1 MPVASRFFLRQGKH
15 LSVSQERE
23 FQVIRSMPSGSKLA
37 QKTSFQ
43 DQLKT
48 VRGLIETAIEHNQRR
63 ALVLAGSR
71 DWCLDVADKLVTAT
85 GLLSVHWFSDRAPRS
100 AASSQGAA
108 ALHLLGTE
116 LDALVFDAWSGFDP
130 DAFGALT
137 GSIKGG
143 GLLLLLTPLF
153 RQWPD
158 YADPQNER
166 ITVAPY
172 AAERLNGRFLTRLVK
187 VLESDPDVMI
197 CEQGLISKTPQPA
210 TFHAVAGSRIEP
222 PCKTPDQ
229 QRAVEAVMKVAT
241 GHRRRPVVLTSDRG
255 RGKSAAFGIA
265 AANLIRSGH
274 KRILLTGPRL
284 QSVEAVMQHAHRLL
298 AAPSSSIRFV
308 AADELLREPQ
318 QAGLVLVDEAAAIP
332 TPLLES
338 LLKRYSRIAFATTI
352 HGYEG
357 TGRGFAVRFS
367 RSLDKYTNSW
377 KALSLATPIR
387 WAANDPLE
395 RLVFRMLSLDANAAA
410 DDLFQGAELH
420 ECSIEHLERDSL
432 LEDEQA
438 LSELFGLLVQAH
450 YRTRALDLRHLL
462 DGPNLSIY
470 VLRLRQ
476 HIAGTA
482 LVAEEGGFDAETAQA
497 IWAGKRRPHGHLL
510 PEALAVYQGLA
521 EAPLLRCSRIMRIAV
536 HPTLQG
542 RGLGSRLVR
551 HITEQVQRS
560 ANDYIGSS
568 FGVTPGLLKFWTKM
582 GWLPARLSIQRGA
595 SSGTHSLM
603 MLKPLS
609 CRGED
614 LLLKAR
620 QRFVAQFPHQLCDSL
635 RDLDA
640 DLVCRLMRNDG
651 PCRIEPGEA
660 DLADVQAFASGQRL
674 LEVSIGSVWRWACH
688 TLMTSSR
695 ALRLDEQELSLLV
708 ARVLQ
713 KHRWQ
718 ECARRIG
725 VPGRAQ
731 AQTVLRS
738 AVEKLIR

>member
-1 MPVASRFFLRQGKH
+1 
-15 LSVSQERE
+15 
-23 FQVIRSMPSGSKLA
+23 MPSGSESA
-37 QKTSFQ
+37 QVSSFQ
-43 DQLKT
+43 DQLKA

-85 GLLSVHWFSDRAPRS
+85 GLLSVHWFSNRAPTS
-100 AASSQGAA
+100 VASSQGAA
-108 ALHLLGTE
+108 ALRLLGTE

-197 CEQGLISKTPQPA
+197 CEQGLISKTPQPV
-210 TFHAVAGSRIEP
+210 TFHAVAESRIEP

-255 RGKSAAFGIA
+255 RGKSAAFGLA

-298 AAPSSSIRFV
+298 AAPSRAIHFV
-308 AADELLREPQ
+308 AADELLRESQ
-318 QAGLVLVDEAAAIP
+318 QADLVLVDEAAAIP
-332 TPLLES
+332 TPLLET

-357 TGRGFAVRFS
+357 TGRGFALRFS

-377 KALSLATPIR
+377 KTLSLATPIR

-410 DDLFQGAELH
+410 DDLFQGAEAH
-420 ECSIEHLERDSL
+420 DCSIERLNRDSL

-450 YRTRALDLRHLL
+450 YRTRPLDLRHLL

-470 VLRLRQ
+470 VLRLNQ

-482 LVAEEGGFDAETAQA
+482 LVAEEGGFDAETARA
-497 IWAGKRRPHGHLL
+497 ILAGKRRPHGHLL
-510 PEALAVYQGLA
+510 PETLAAYQGLA
-521 EAPLLRCSRIMRIAV
+521 EAPLLRCARIMRIAV
-536 HPTLQG
+536 HPALQG
-542 RGLGSRLVR
+542 RGLGGRLVK
-551 HITEQVQRS
+551 HISEQVQRT

-568 FGVTPGLLKFWTKM
+568 FGVTPGLLGFWTRM
-582 GWLPARLSIQRGA
+582 GWSPARLSIKRGA
-595 SSGTHSLM
+595 SSGTHSLV

-609 CRGED
+609 SRGEE
-614 LLLKAR
+614 LLVKASE
-620 QRFVAQFPHQLCDSL
+620 RFVGQFPHQLCDSL

-640 DLVCRLMRNDG
+640 GLVCSLLQHAG
-651 PCRIEPGEA
+651 PCRIEVSEA
-660 DLADVQAFASGQRL
+660 DLADVQAFALGQRL

-688 TLMTSSR
+688 ALMTSSR
-695 ALRLDEQELSLLV
+695 ASRLDEQELTLLV

-713 KHRWQ
+713 KHSWQ
-718 ECARRIG
+718 ECAQRID

-731 AQTVLRS
+731 AQNVLRT
-738 AVEKLIR
+738 AVAKLIR

>member
-1 MPVASRFFLRQGKH
+1 
-15 LSVSQERE
+15 
-23 FQVIRSMPSGSKLA
+23 MPSGSKLA
-37 QKTSFQ
+37 QNLSFQ
-43 DQLKT
+43 DQLRA
-48 VRGLIETAIEHNQRR
+48 VHDLIDTARRQQQRR

-71 DWCLDVADKLVTAT
+71 DWCLDVADQLVTAT
-85 GLLSVHWFSDRAPRS
+85 GLLSVHWFSDRAP
-100 AASSQGAA
+100 AAAVSSQGAA
-108 ALHLLGTE
+108 ALRLLGTE

-143 GLLLLLTPLF
+143 GLLLLLTPRMSL
-153 RQWPD
+153 WPD

-172 AAERLNGRFLTRLVK
+172 ASERLSGRFLARLVK

-197 CEQGLISKTPQPA
+197 CEQGQISKAPQPVNY
-210 TFHAVAGSRIEP
+210 TAVAESRIEP
-222 PCKTPDQ
+222 PCKTLDQ
-229 QRAVEAVMKVAT
+229 QRAVAAVMKVAT

-265 AANLIRSGH
+265 AAKLMQSGY

-284 QSVEAVMQHAHRLL
+284 QSVEAVMEHAHRLWS
-298 AAPSSSIRFV
+298 APSRAIRFV
-308 AADELLREPQ
+308 APDELLREPQ
-318 QAGLVLVDEAAAIP
+318 QADLVLVDEAAAIP
-332 TPLLES
+332 TPLLET

-357 TGRGFAVRFS
+357 TGRGFALRFS

-395 RLVFRMLSLDANAAA
+395 RLVFRMLLLDANAAA
-410 DDLFQGAELH
+410 DDLFLGADLH
-420 ECSIEHLERDSL
+420 ECSIKRLDRDSL
-432 LEDEQA
+432 LVDEQA

-450 YRTRALDLRHLL
+450 YRTRPLDLRHLL

-521 EAPLLRCSRIMRIAV
+521 EAPLLKCARIMRIAV

-542 RGLGSRLVR
+542 RGLGGRLVR
-551 HITEQVQRS
+551 HITEQVRRS
-560 ANDYIGSS
+560 AIDYIGSS
-568 FGVTPGLLKFWTKM
+568 FGVTPGLLEFWTKM
-582 GWLPARLSIQRGA
+582 GWSPARLSIQRGA

-609 CRGED
+609 CGGED
-614 LLLKAR
+614 LLLNAR
-620 QRFVAQFPHQLCDSL
+620 ERFVAQFPYQLCDSL

-640 DLVCRLMRNDG
+640 GLVCSLMQNAG
-651 PCRIEPGEA
+651 PCRIAAGAA

-674 LEVSIGSVWRWACH
+674 LEVSIGSVWRWTCH
-688 TLMTSSR
+688 VLMTSRRVS
-695 ALRLDEQELSLLV
+695 RLDEQELTLLV

-713 KHRWQ
+713 KHSWQ
-718 ECARRIG
+718 ECAQRID

-731 AQTVLRS
+731 AQNVLRT
-738 AVEKLIR
+738 AVAKLIG

>member
-1 MPVASRFFLRQGKH
+1 
-15 LSVSQERE
+15 
-23 FQVIRSMPSGSKLA
+23 MPSGSELA
-37 QKTSFQ
+37 QNSSFQ
-43 DQLKT
+43 DQLRA
-48 VRGLIETAIEHNQRR
+48 VRGLIDTAGRQHQRR

-71 DWCLDVADKLVTAT
+71 DWCLDVADQLVKAS
-85 GLLSVHWFSDRAPRS
+85 GLLSVHWFSDRAPAV

-108 ALHLLGTE
+108 ALRLLGTE

-143 GLLLLLTPLF
+143 GLLLLLSPRMSL
-153 RQWPD
+153 WPD
-158 YADPQNER
+158 YADPQNKR
-166 ITVAPY
+166 IAVAPY
-172 AAERLNGRFLTRLVK
+172 ASERLSGRFLTRLVK

-197 CEQGLISKTPQPA
+197 FEPGKISKAPQPVKYPS
-210 TFHAVAGSRIEP
+210 VAESRIEP
-222 PCKTPDQ
+222 PCKTLDQ
-229 QRAVEAVMKVAT
+229 QRAVAAVMKVAT

-265 AANLIRSGH
+265 AANLIQSGH

-284 QSVEAVMQHAHRLL
+284 QSVEAVMEHAHRLWP
-298 AAPSSSIRFV
+298 AASRAIRFV
-308 AADELLREPQ
+308 APDELLREPQ
-318 QAGLVLVDEAAAIP
+318 QADLVLVDEAAAIP
-332 TPLLES
+332 TPLLET

-357 TGRGFAVRFS
+357 TGRGFALRFS

-387 WAANDPLE
+387 WAADDPLE
-395 RLVFRMLSLDANAAA
+395 RLVFHMLSLDANAAA
-410 DDLFQGAELH
+410 DDLFLGVDLH
-420 ECSIEHLERDSL
+420 ECSIERLDRDSL
-432 LEDEQA
+432 LVDEQV

-450 YRTRALDLRHLL
+450 YRTRPLDLRHLL

-521 EAPLLRCSRIMRIAV
+521 EAPLLRCARIMRIAV

-542 RGLGSRLVR
+542 RGLGGRLVR
-551 HITEQVQRS
+551 HITEQLRRS
-560 ANDYIGSS
+560 AKDYIGSS
-568 FGVTPGLLKFWTKM
+568 FGVTPGLLEFWTKM
-582 GWLPARLSIQRGA
+582 GWSPARLSIQRGA

-609 CRGED
+609 CSGED

-620 QRFVAQFPHQLCDSL
+620 ERFVAQFPHQLCDSL

-640 DLVCRLMRNDG
+640 GLVCRLMQNAG
-651 PCRIEPGEA
+651 PCRIAAGEA

-674 LEVSIGSVWRWACH
+674 LEVSIGSVWRWTCH
-688 TLMTSSR
+688 TLMTSRRVS
-695 ALRLDEQELSLLV
+695 RLDEQELTLLV

-713 KHRWQ
+713 KHSWQ
-718 ECARRIG
+718 ECAQRID

-731 AQTVLRS
+731 AQTVLRT
-738 AVEKLIR
+738 AVAKLIK

>member
-1 MPVASRFFLRQGKH
+1 
-15 LSVSQERE
+15 
-23 FQVIRSMPSGSKLA
+23 MPSASESA
-37 QKTSFQ
+37 QNSTFQ
-43 DQLKT
+43 NQLKA
-48 VRGLIETAIEHNQRR
+48 VRGLIDTARRQHQRR
-63 ALVLAGSR
+63 TLVLAGSR
-71 DWCLDVADKLVTAT
+71 DWCLDVAETILTAS
-85 GLLSVHWFSDRAPRS
+85 GLLSVHWFSDRAPPF
-100 AASSQGAA
+100 AAASQGAA
-108 ALHLLGTE
+108 ALRLLGSE

-143 GLLLLLTPLF
+143 GLLVLLTPLF
-153 RQWPD
+153 RQWPAYPD
-158 YADPQNER
+158 SQNER

-172 AAERLNGRFLTRLVK
+172 AAERLSGRFLARLVK
-187 VLESDPDVMI
+187 VLETDPDVMVF
-197 CEQGLISKTPQPA
+197 EQGLIRKTPQSVKFP
-210 TFHAVAGSRIEP
+210 TVAESPIEP
-222 PCKTPDQ
+222 PCKTLDQ

-265 AANLIRSGH
+265 AAKLIHCGH
-274 KRILLTGPRL
+274 ERILLTGPRL
-284 QSVEAVMQHAHRLL
+284 QSVDAVMQHVHSLVSGRSRA
-298 AAPSSSIRFV
+298 IRFV
-308 AADELLREPQ
+308 APDELLREPQ
-318 QAGLVLVDEAAAIP
+318 QADLVLVDEAAAIP
-332 TPLLES
+332 TPLLET

-357 TGRGFAVRFS
+357 TGRGFALRFS

-395 RLVFRMLSLDANAAA
+395 RLVFRMLLLDANAAA
-410 DDLFQGAELH
+410 DDLFQGAVLH
-420 ECSIEHLERDSL
+420 ECSIERLDRDSL

-450 YRTRALDLRHLL
+450 YRTRPLDLRHLL

-482 LVAEEGGFDAETAQA
+482 LVAEEGGFDAQTARA
-497 IWAGKRRPHGHLL
+497 ILAGKRRPHGHLL
-510 PEALAVYQGLA
+510 PETLTVYQGLA
-521 EAPLLRCSRIMRIAV
+521 DAPLLRCARIMRIAV
-536 HPTLQG
+536 HPALQG
-542 RGLGSRLVR
+542 RGLGGRLVK
-551 HITEQVQRS
+551 HITEQAQGTT
-560 ANDYIGSS
+560 NDYIGSS
-568 FGVTPGLLKFWTKM
+568 FGVTPGLLEFWTKM
-582 GWLPARLSIQRGA
+582 GWSPARLSIQRGA
-595 SSGTHSLM
+595 SSGAHSLV

-620 QRFVAQFPHQLCDSL
+620 ERFVAQFPYQLCDSL

-640 DLVCRLMRNDG
+640 GLVCSLMQNAG
-651 PCRIEPGEA
+651 PCRIKPGEA
-660 DLADVQAFASGQRL
+660 DLEDVQAFASGQRL

-688 TLMTSSR
+688 ALMTSRPAS
-695 ALRLDEQELSLLV
+695 RLDEQELSLLV

-713 KHRWQ
+713 KHDWQ

-725 VPGRAQ
+725 VPGRARAQ
-731 AQTVLRS
+731 AVLRT
-738 AVEKLIR
+738 AVAKLIR

>member
-1 MPVASRFFLRQGKH
+1 
-15 LSVSQERE
+15 
-23 FQVIRSMPSGSKLA
+23 MPSASESA
-37 QKTSFQ
+37 QVSSFN
-43 DQLKT
+43 DQLKA
-48 VRGLIETAIEHNQRR
+48 VHGLIETARRQHQRR
-63 ALVLAGSR
+63 ALVVAGSR
-71 DWCLDVADKLVTAT
+71 DWCLDFAEKLLATT
-85 GLLSVHWFSDRAPRS
+85 GLLSVHWFSDRAPAY

-108 ALHLLGTE
+108 ALRLLGTE

-153 RQWPD
+153 GRWPD
-158 YADPQNER
+158 YPDPQNER

-172 AAERLNGRFLTRLVK
+172 AAERLSGRFLTRLVK
-187 VLESDPDVMI
+187 VLEADPDVMI
-197 CEQGLISKTPQPA
+197 CEQGLISKMPQPA
-210 TFHAVAGSRIEP
+210 DFPAVAEGWVEP
-222 PCKTPDQ
+222 PCKTLDQ

-265 AANLIRSGH
+265 AAKLIQCGH
-274 KRILLTGPRL
+274 ERILLTGPRL
-284 QSVEAVMQHAHRLL
+284 QSVAAVMETAHRLL
-298 AAPSSSIRFV
+298 SGHTKAIRFV
-308 AADELLREPQ
+308 APDELLREPQ
-318 QAGLVLVDEAAAIP
+318 QADLVLVDEAAAIP
-332 TPLLES
+332 SPLLET

-357 TGRGFAVRFS
+357 TGRGFALRFY

-377 KALSLATPIR
+377 KALALAKPIR
-387 WAANDPLE
+387 WAVNDPLE
-395 RLVFRMLSLDANAAA
+395 GLVFRMLSLDAKAAA
-410 DDLFQGAELH
+410 EDLFQGAELQ
-420 ECSIEHLERDSL
+420 EFSIERLKRDSL

-450 YRTRALDLRHLL
+450 YRTRPLDLRHLL

-482 LVAEEGGFDAETAQA
+482 LVAEEGGFDAETARA
-497 IWAGKRRPHGHLL
+497 ISAGRRRPHGHLL
-510 PEALAVYQGLA
+510 PETLAVYQGLSD
-521 EAPLLRCSRIMRIAV
+521 APLLRCARIMRIAV

-551 HITEQVQRS
+551 HITEQVQRT
-560 ANDYIGSS
+560 ATDYIGSS
-568 FGVTPGLLKFWTKM
+568 FGVTPGLLGFWTRM
-582 GWLPARLSIQRGA
+582 GWSPARLSIQRGA
-595 SSGTHSLM
+595 SSGTHSLV

-609 CRGED
+609 SRGED
-614 LLLKAR
+614 LLVKAR
-620 QRFVAQFPHQLCDSL
+620 ERFVAQFPHQLCDSL

-640 DLVCRLMRNDG
+640 GLVCGLMQNAG
-651 PCRIEPGEA
+651 PCPIEPGEA
-660 DLADVQAFASGQRL
+660 DLADVQAFAFQQRL

-695 ALRLDEQELSLLV
+695 ATRLDEQELTLLV

-713 KHRWQ
+713 KHDWQ
-718 ECARRIG
+718 ECAKRID

-731 AQTVLRS
+731 AQDVLRR
-738 AVEKLIR
+738 AVAKLLR

>member
-1 MPVASRFFLRQGKH
+1 M
-15 LSVSQERE
+15 
-23 FQVIRSMPSGSKLA
+23 QVIRHMPSGSESA
-37 QKTSFQ
+37 QVSSFQ
-43 DQLKT
+43 EQLKA
-48 VRGLIETAIEHNQRR
+48 VRDLIETARRQHQRR

-71 DWCLDVADKLVTAT
+71 DWCLDVAEQLLTAT
-85 GLLSVHWFSDRAPRS
+85 GLLSVHWFSDRAPAS

-108 ALHLLGTE
+108 ALRLLGTE

-153 RQWPD
+153 SQWPG

-166 ITVAPY
+166 ISVAPY
-172 AAERLNGRFLTRLVK
+172 APEQLSGRFLTRLVK
-187 VLESDPDVMI
+187 VLESDPGVMI
-197 CEQGLISKTPQPA
+197 FEQGLISKMPQPA
-210 TFHAVAGSRIEP
+210 DSPAVAESRVEP
-222 PCKTPDQ
+222 PCKTLDQ
-229 QRAVEAVMKVAT
+229 QRAVEAVIKVAT

-265 AANLIRSGH
+265 AAKLIQCGH
-274 KRILLTGPRL
+274 ERIVLTGPRL
-284 QSVEAVMQHAHRLL
+284 RSVEAVVEHAHSLL
-298 AAPSSSIRFV
+298 SGPSRAIRFV
-308 AADELLREPQ
+308 APDELLREPQ
-318 QAGLVLVDEAAAIP
+318 QADLVLVDEAAAIP
-332 TPLLES
+332 APLLET
-338 LLKRYSRIAFATTI
+338 LLKRYSRIAFATTV

-357 TGRGFAVRFS
+357 TGRGFALRFS

-377 KALSLATPIR
+377 KALTLATPIR

-410 DDLFQGAELH
+410 DGLFQGTELH
-420 ECSIEHLERDSL
+420 ECSIECLNRDSL
-432 LEDEQA
+432 LEDERT

-450 YRTRALDLRHLL
+450 YRTRPLDLRHLL

-482 LVAEEGGFDAETAQA
+482 LVAEEGGFDAETARA
-497 IWAGKRRPHGHLL
+497 ILAGERRPHGHLL

-521 EAPLLRCSRIMRIAV
+521 DAPLLRCARIMRIAV
-536 HPTLQG
+536 HPALQG
-542 RGLGSRLVR
+542 RGLGARLVK
-551 HITEQVQRS
+551 HITEQVQIV

-568 FGVTPGLLKFWTKM
+568 FGVTPGLLGFWTKM
-582 GWLPARLSIQRGA
+582 GWSPARLSIQRGA
-595 SSGTHSLM
+595 SSGAHSLV

-609 CRGED
+609 PGGED

-620 QRFVAQFPHQLCDSL
+620 QRFVAQFPYQLCDSL

-640 DLVCRLMRNDG
+640 GLVCSLMRNAG
-651 PCRIEPGEA
+651 PCRIEPDEA
-660 DLADVQAFASGQRL
+660 DLADVRAFAFEQRL

-688 TLMTSSR
+688 ALMTSSH
-695 ALRLDEQELSLLV
+695 ASRLDEQELSLLV

-713 KHRWQ
+713 KHSWQ
-718 ECARRIG
+718 ECAQRID

-731 AQTVLRS
+731 AQTVLRT
-738 AVEKLIR
+738 AVAKLIR